1 MKNLLLIL
9 SLLAQ
14 FALSAQDVNFFTG
27 TGEEANAKAKAEN
40 KMIMVDAYTYWCG
53 PCKVMDKTY
62 FHNNQ
67 EVADVIN
74 KYFVPYKI
82 ECEHDFGIV
91 FSRKFKING
100 YPSLLYFN
108 SEGQL
113 VRRQMGYD
121 NNQKTY
127 IEGLYKIINMDQHD
141 TYGYDAT
148 KLDMPWPDFYA
159 NDFRNA
165 ADSTWKRNKNV
176 DPNAWLDQQPDL
188 FAEMSWAVMARFSLN
203 DKYNTYF
210 LEHYDEYNKKYKLEA
225 DDKLTSVLYANVQ
238 KAAEQK
244 NVDLMNVTVEQYKKF
259 IPNDD
264 IGLHYLLSYYYELS
278 NDWQAYANHFEK
290 RLNNPANNVNIN
302 EINNTAWLIYE
313 STDDKAL
320 IEQVLLWFKP
330 FLATMS
336 GYNELDTY
344 AALLTK
350 VNRYKDAEPWAIKA
364 IEAGKSAS
372 LDVKATEAL
381 LETIKKNL

>member
-1 MKNLLLIL
+1 MKNLLIIL
-9 SLLAQ
+9 SLLIQ
-14 FALSAQDVNFFTG
+14 FTLSAQDVNFFTG
-27 TGEEANAKAKAEN
+27 TWEEVNAKAKAEN

-53 PCKVMDKTY
+53 PCKVMDKNY

-91 FSRKFKING
+91 FSQKFKVMGFPTMLFFNTDG
-100 YPSLLYFN
+100 QLLY
-108 SEGQL
+108 
-113 VRRQMGYD
+113 RRMGYD
-121 NNQKTY
+121 PDQQGFIDELTKVV
-127 IEGLYKIINMDQHD
+127 NMDKND
-141 TYGYDAT
+141 TYGYDAK

-165 ADSTWKRNKNV
+165 ADSTWKRNRNV
-176 DPNAWLDQQPDL
+176 DYNGWLDKQTDL
-188 FAEMSWAVMARFSLN
+188 MDEMSWAVMNRFALN
-203 DKYNTYF
+203 DKYNNYF
-210 LEHYDEYNKKYKLEA
+210 LDHYDAYLKKYKQEA
-225 DDKLTSVLYANVQ
+225 KYKVEDVLYANVK
-238 KAAEQK
+238 KAAEEH
-244 NVDLMNVTVEQYKKF
+244 NVELYKKTVADYKKF
-259 IPNDD
+259 MGDSEV
-264 IGLHYLLSYYYELS
+264 GLYYLNSYYYELS
-278 NDWQAYANHFEK
+278 KDWKGYANHFEL

-313 STDDKAL
+313 NTDDKAI

-330 FLATMS
+330 FLATMN

-350 VNRYKDAEPWAIKA
+350 VNRYKDAEQWAIKA
-364 IEAGKSAS
+364 IEAGKAES
-372 LDVKATEAL
+372 LDVKATEEL